1 MPFAEEFRMS
11 RTRRYRLVLTAAAT
25 MVGAASLAAGMP
37 QQAAPPP
44 PGPGLDLVNERC
56 GFCHTTNQVFAAR
69 KTSAEW
75 PAIVQ
80 SMIDRGAELSPE
92 EQKTVNDYLVAH
104 YATDKAAAGPAA
116 SGAAAH

>member
-11 RTRRYRLVLTAAAT
+11 RTRPYRLVLTTAAAA
-25 MVGAASLAAGMP
+25 MIGAASLAAGMP
-37 QQAAPPP
+37 QQAAPP

-116 SGAAAH
+116 GAAAH